1 MGVTAGMD
9 DGSAEA
15 GKGAYWLL
23 AFLAFVIVAAIALP
37 KLTGASAEEA
47 NVEIVKRE
55 LRDPY
60 SAQFSEVQT
69 SGGITCGLVNSKNL
83 MGAYT
88 GVRLFVVERGTAY
101 IGTEGFERSA
111 KLDGVCSTTAITD
124 ALNAALRDS
133 SL

>member
-1 MGVTAGMD
+1 VA
-9 DGSAEA
+9 
-15 GKGAYWLL
+15 
-23 AFLAFVIVAAIALP
+23 IVAAIALP
-37 KLTGASAEEA
+37 KLTGTSAEGA

-60 SAQFSEVQT
+60 SAQFSEMQT
-69 SGGITCGLVNSKNL
+69 NGGITCGLVNSKNL

-88 GVRLFVVERGTAY
+88 GVRLFVVENGTAY

-124 ALNAALRDS
+124 ALNAALRDG